1 MKVSCPV
8 AFTAGAIMALVL
20 GSGTAVAATGGKF
33 ILGKSN
39 SATSTTVLTNTRGT
53 ALQLNSKAGTPAL
66 KVSNAT
72 KVPNLNADRLD
83 GLDSAA
89 LALAAGQTNTV
100 DGETFPIDFEPDG
113 TFDVVVSVATCP
125 SGTRLTGG
133 GGDDLTS
140 DGVLFSNS
148 PLDKTTWFV
157 GSTTTDMSAT
167 EDDVLAYAVCYNP
180 RGSVPGGSFR
190 VSATEAA
197 ETRANA
203 IELLKERLAPKFD

>member
-1 MKVSCPV
+1 MKVSRPT
-8 AFTAGAIMALVL
+8 AFTAGAIVALVL

-39 SATSTTVLTNTRGT
+39 SATTTTVLTNTRGT

-83 GLDSAA
+83 GLDSGA
-89 LALAAGQTNTV
+89 LALASGQTNTV
-100 DGETFPIDFEPDG
+100 QGMTFSIDVDEDGAG
-113 TFDVVVSVATCP
+113 DVIVSVAVCP
-125 SGTRLTGG
+125 TGTRLTGG
-133 GGDDLTS
+133 GGDDFTS
-140 DGVLFSNS
+140 DGNLFSNS

-157 GSTTTDMSAT
+157 GSTTTNLAAT
-167 EDDVLAYAVCYNP
+167 EEDVLAYAVCYNP

-190 VSATEAA
+190 VSAAEAA
-197 ETRANA
+197 KTQAHA
-203 IELLKERLAPKFD
+203 IDLLKERLAPKFD